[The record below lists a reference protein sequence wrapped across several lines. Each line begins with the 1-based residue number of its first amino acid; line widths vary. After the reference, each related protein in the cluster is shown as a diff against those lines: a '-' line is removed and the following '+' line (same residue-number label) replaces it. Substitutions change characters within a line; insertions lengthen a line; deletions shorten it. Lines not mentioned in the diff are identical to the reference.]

1 MNFVG
6 KIHEEMSIENVKI
19 YLETH
24 WCNKKWGPFWNNYGR
39 HFFHEDQETN
49 NLIER

>member
-1 MNFVG
+1 MNFVV
-6 KIHEEMSIENVKI
+6 KIHEEMPTENVTI

-24 WCNKKWGPFWNNYGR
+24 WCNKKWSNYGR

-49 NLIER
+49 NLVER

>member
-6 KIHEEMSIENVKI
+6 KIHEEMPTEDVTK

-24 WCNKKWGPFWNNYGR
+24 WCNEKWGPFWSNYGR

-49 NLIER
+49 NLVKR